1 MAQAAPDRPRAHYR
15 RAGQLVPRGERT
27 WLVRIFLGRDG
38 SGRRR
43 YYNRTVHGT
52 KKDAQAVLNSLLT
65 DNDRGTLVEPSR
77 ETLDSF
83 LDRWLPAARGVRRRR
98 TLAVHWLVL
107 GP

>member
-1 MAQAAPDRPRAHYR
+1 MAEAVSDRPRASYR

-27 WLVRIFLGRDG
+27 WLIRIFLGRDG

-43 YYNRTVHGT
+43 YLNRTVHGT
-52 KKDAQAVLNSLLT
+52 KKDAQAVLHSLLT
-65 DNDRGTLVEPSR
+65 DNDRGTLIEPSR